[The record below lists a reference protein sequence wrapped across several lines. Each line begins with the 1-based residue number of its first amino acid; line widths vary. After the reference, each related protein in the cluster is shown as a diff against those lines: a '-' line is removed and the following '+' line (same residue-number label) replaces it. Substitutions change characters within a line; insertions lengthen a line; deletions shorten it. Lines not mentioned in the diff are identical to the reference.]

1 MASQTDEIFTADFK
15 TSPYWWEAAPP
26 ETVLD
31 PLPATADVV
40 VIGSGFAGLNAA
52 IELARHGK
60 KVVVLDANELGS
72 GGSTRT
78 GGMISSGQKL
88 VVGGAIKGI
97 SPELF
102 SKMIADSIA
111 SFDFI
116 QQLVKSE
123 QLDADL
129 FIGGRY
135 FGAHTKKQLDSL
147 YQMGDILHKVTGV
160 TVHKVKRKEQASII
174 GSEFYHGGILVDE
187 YGGVHPGKYN
197 KALRDLARQLGATL
211 FSHARVTA
219 ITPRNGGKIVNT
231 ERGAITAQE
240 VLVLTNGYTDTLATP
255 NLAKRIVPVKSY
267 QIATEPL
274 PPELMAK
281 LIPGG
286 RMITDSRRDLIYT
299 RPSPDGTRLLFG
311 SRPGMMDCDDKTA
324 AIKIRERMLAIW
336 PELAG
341 YKISHA
347 WSGYVGMTHDKTAYA
362 GLMDNARFA
371 VGCNG
376 NGVALMSW
384 LGYRTA
390 QKVLGTEPRPLSFD
404 RPTFKRI
411 PLYDGRPWFVPFVS
425 GWYRLRDAVDK
436 RLD

>member
-1 MASQTDEIFTADFK
+1 MSDQAIFTEDFK
-15 TSPYWWEAAPP
+15 TTPYWWEAAPP
-26 ETVLD
+26 ETCRD
-31 PLPATADVV
+31 PLPAETEIAIV
-40 VIGSGFAGLNAA
+40 GSGFAGLNAA

-60 KVVVLDANELGS
+60 KVVVLEANELGS

-97 SPELF
+97 PPELF
-102 SKMIADSIA
+102 QRMIADSIA
-111 SFDFI
+111 SFAFI
-116 QQLVKSE
+116 QDLVREE

-135 FGAHTKKQLDSL
+135 FGAHTQKQLAGL
-147 YQMGDILHKVTGV
+147 YQMGDILHRVTGV
-160 TVHKVKRKEQASII
+160 TVHKIDRATQAPII
-174 GSEFYHGGILVDE
+174 GSDFYHGGILVDE

-197 KALRDLARQLGATL
+197 RALRDLARKLGAQL
-211 FSHARVTA
+211 FSHARVTGVE
-219 ITPRNGGKIVNT
+219 TEGGSKVIYT
-231 ERGAITAQE
+231 ERGTLRARQVIF
-240 VLVLTNGYTDTLATP
+240 LTNGYTDAQASP

-311 SRPGMMDCDDKTA
+311 SRPGIMDCDDKTA
-324 AIKIRERMLAIW
+324 AIRIRQRMLAIW
-336 PELAG
+336 PELAP
-341 YKISHA
+341 YRISHA
-347 WSGYVGMTHDKTAYA
+347 WSGYVGMTWDKTAYA
-362 GLMDNARFA
+362 GEMDNARFA

-384 LGYRTA
+384 LGYRAA
-390 QKVLGTEPRPLSFD
+390 QKLLGTEPRPLSFE
-404 RPTFKRI
+404 RNTFKPI
-411 PLYDGRPWFVPFVS
+411 PLYAGKPWFLPLVT
-425 GWYRLRDAVDK
+425 GWYRFRDAVDK
-436 RLD
+436 ARD

>member
-1 MASQTDEIFTADFK
+1 MASQTSDIFTSDFK
-15 TSPYWWEAAPP
+15 TQPYWWDAAPP
-26 ETVLD
+26 ETALD
-31 PLPATADVV
+31 PLPARADVV
-40 VIGSGFAGLNAA
+40 VVGSGFAGLNAA

-60 KVVVLDANELGS
+60 AVVVLEANELGS

-102 SKMIADSIA
+102 NKMIADSIA
-111 SFDFI
+111 SFAFI
-116 QQLVKSE
+116 QDLVKRE

-129 FIGGRY
+129 FIKGRY
-135 FGAHTKKQLDSL
+135 FGAHTKKQLGSL
-147 YQMGDILHKVTGV
+147 YEMGDILHKVTGV
-160 TVHKVKRKEQASII
+160 TVHKVKRDEQATII

-197 KALRDLARQLGATL
+197 KALRDLARQSGASL

-219 ITPRNGGKIVNT
+219 IASNNGSKTVST
-231 ERGAITAQE
+231 ERGNIVAQE
-240 VLVLTNGYTDTLATP
+240 VLVLTNGYTDSLPTP

-274 PPELMAK
+274 PPALMEK

-311 SRPGMMDCDDKTA
+311 SRPGIMDCDDKTA
-324 AIKIRERMLAIW
+324 AVHIRKRMLAIW

-341 YKISHA
+341 VKISHA

-362 GLMDNARFA
+362 GLLDNARFA

-390 QKVLGTEPRPLSFD
+390 QKILGTEERPLSFD

-411 PLYDGRPWFVPFVS
+411 PLYNGRPWFVPFVS

-436 RLD
+436 QLD